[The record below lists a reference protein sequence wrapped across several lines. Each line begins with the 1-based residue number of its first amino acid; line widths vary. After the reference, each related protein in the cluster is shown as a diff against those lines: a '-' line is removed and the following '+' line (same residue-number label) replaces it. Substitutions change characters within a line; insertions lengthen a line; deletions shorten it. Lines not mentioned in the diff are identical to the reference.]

1 MTLSELLTYHPA
13 STFPEASYTPFTD
26 LLDITVQSTSLM
38 NDVRVTFE
46 LPEGQLIPEDAVL
59 LEFSTD
65 NGWIESSKAVNNLI
79 TMSAKK
85 SDGQCPSKNDDT
97 GFELGLIQG
106 NECVYLWKEIDENDA
121 VSTIEFGL
129 LVLAHKIK
137 QQTNTSPEITVSNDL
152 DVLEGEAVTLTASG
166 TDVDGDTLVYRW
178 AQTSGT
184 TVALSGDDTNILSF
198 TAPNVTSDETLTF
211 MAYAS
216 DNIVE
221 VNKVVTVVVKN
232 KTDAVIA
239 PTVEQKKESS
249 SGGGSFGYLLMLIVG
264 VRLFRK

>member
-1 MTLSELLTYHPA
+1 
-13 STFPEASYTPFTD
+13 
-26 LLDITVQSTSLM
+26 
-38 NDVRVTFE
+38 
-46 LPEGQLIPEDAVL
+46 
-59 LEFSTD
+59 
-65 NGWIESSKAVNNLI
+65 
-79 TMSAKK
+79 
-85 SDGQCPSKNDDT
+85 
-97 GFELGLIQG
+97 
-106 NECVYLWKEIDENDA
+106 
-121 VSTIEFGL
+121 
-129 LVLAHKIK
+129 
-137 QQTNTSPEITVSNDL
+137 
-152 DVLEGEAVTLTASG
+152 
-166 TDVDGDTLVYRW
+166 
-178 AQTSGT
+178 
-184 TVALSGDDTNILSF
+184 VALSGDDTNILSF